1 MIKIEMFESSL
12 NFIRC
17 PNCGG
22 KLNLDSYKKG
32 REILEGI
39 LKCKKCQLDFPI
51 IDKIPIMLID
61 FDKYIS
67 EHKILSGKLY
77 KLASTK
83 KMKEKLKLIFN
94 GISWKNTDKSE
105 VEERWAEIYKNSRN
119 DEFYKKIKRHL
130 ELIPKRKVVLEYG
143 CSIGIISNHIS
154 DFNEKV
160 FGVDKSF
167 IAIQIAKKEQKN
179 NIEFILSDFASLPF
193 GNKKFDMILGLNIL
207 EFIEPN
213 ILLKIMNSQISKG
226 HMIIS
231 DPYDYQRGIYS
242 VKHPL
247 NELQIRKKLIQ
258 LKFKISSE
266 TKKPSFIP
274 WQLKL
279 NNRAN
284 LNYKVDIIIAKK

>member
-1 MIKIEMFESSL
+1 MC
-12 NFIRC
+12 IR
-17 PNCGG
+17 
-22 KLNLDSYKKG
+22 D
-32 REILEGI
+32 R
-39 LKCKKCQLDFPI
+39 
-51 IDKIPIMLID
+51 
-61 FDKYIS
+61 
-67 EHKILSGKLY
+67 
-77 KLASTK
+77 
-83 KMKEKLKLIFN
+83 
-94 GISWKNTDKSE
+94 
-105 VEERWAEIYKNSRN
+105 
-119 DEFYKKIKRHL
+119 
-130 ELIPKRKVVLEYG
+130 
-143 CSIGIISNHIS
+143 
-154 DFNEKV
+154 
-160 FGVDKSF
+160 F

-207 EFIEPN
+207 ELIEPN

-226 HMIIS
+226 YMIIS

-258 LKFKISSE
+258 LEFKISSE

-284 LNYKVDIIIAKK
+284 LNYKVDIIIVKK